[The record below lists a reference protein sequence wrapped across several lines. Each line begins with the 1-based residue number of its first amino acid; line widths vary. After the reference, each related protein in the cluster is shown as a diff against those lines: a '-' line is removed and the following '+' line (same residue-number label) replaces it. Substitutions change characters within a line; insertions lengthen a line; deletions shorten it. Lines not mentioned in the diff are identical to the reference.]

1 MADSIAKD
9 FVGLP
14 IEDLIVQPM
23 VGMAKGQA
31 KLNKVTWDYISEV
44 AFITENGKTVARSL
58 DVQLNRIA
66 VDGAT
71 GEQKP
76 EVVHSRIPMLPL
88 VPLPSLAITKADID
102 FTMEVKTQSQSSD
115 TTKASAG
122 STITAGYKGWGF
134 NSQVTVTG
142 NVSTTKENTRSTD
155 NSAKYTVNVTATQ
168 LPPTEGMLK
177 LSDYLTKMME
187 PTNIPLPKDNN

>member
-14 IEDLIVQPM
+14 IEDLIVSPM

-31 KLNKVTWDYISEV
+31 KLNEVTWDYISEV
-44 AFITENGKTVARSL
+44 AFTKENDKVVARSL
-58 DVQLNRIA
+58 DVELQRIA

-71 GEQKP
+71 GEQTP
-76 EVVHSRIPMLPL
+76 ETVHSRIPMLPL

-115 TTKASAG
+115 STTASAG
-122 STITAGYKGWGF
+122 STVKAGYKGWGF
-134 NSQVTVTG
+134 NGSVTVTG

-155 NSAKYTVNVTATQ
+155 NSAKYTVAVHAEQ

-177 LSDYLTKMME
+177 LSDYLQKMME
-187 PTNIPLPKDNN
+187 PTNIPLPKEGN

>member
-58 DVQLNRIA
+58 DVELNRIA

-122 STITAGYKGWGF
+122 STITAGYKGCLLYT
-134 NSQVTVTG
+134 SP
-142 NVSTTKENTRSTD
+142 SPRDRSLSRMPS
-155 NSAKYTVNVTATQ
+155 SA
-168 LPPTEGMLK
+168 
-177 LSDYLTKMME
+177 
-187 PTNIPLPKDNN
+187 